1 MIPQQKLPPVAQ
13 DSSAGWMHLQTF
25 VCVFVSLTHYL
36 HQLTPQLLAFEQF
49 NMLSTCLS
57 RATTHKKLGLGF
69 SGYFQQEMSH
79 QLPKMCKRIPRSNW
93 KFLLELRNVRVRGLT
108 FLGPR
113 THKKR
118 EKGPQIQQTVRGK
131 RKLVHLESHQQFR
144 KKKSPAFPH
153 PKTRKPS
160 TSGSETTVSKVRR
173 EHHFIFFEAKNSA

>member
-1 MIPQQKLPPVAQ
+1 
-13 DSSAGWMHLQTF
+13 
-25 VCVFVSLTHYL
+25 
-36 HQLTPQLLAFEQF
+36 
-49 NMLSTCLS
+49 MLSTCLS
-57 RATTHKKLGLGF
+57 RAATHKKLGLGF
-69 SGYFQQEMSH
+69 LDIFSKKCHINYQTCAPVFPGLTGSS
-79 QLPKMCKRIPRSNW
+79 P
-93 KFLLELRNVRVRGLT
+93 LELRNVQIRGLI

-113 THKKR
+113 THKKKG

-173 EHHFIFFEAKNSA
+173 EHHFIFFEAKNSAWRVTGKKNKTQGSSET